1 MILPIV
7 AYGDPILKK
16 RASEISKETPRLKET
31 IANMY
36 ESMYGAHGV
45 GLAAPQVGLSIRL
58 FLVDTSPFAEDESY
72 SIEEKRKLKYFKRTF
87 INAKIVEEY
96 GEDWSFN
103 EGCLSIPNV
112 REEVIRKS
120 VIRIEYQDENFK
132 KYIETFDGLIARV
145 IQHEYDHIEGVLFT
159 DKVSPLKKR
168 LLKGKLTNIS
178 KGKTSV
184 DYRMRFPNISKKR
197 T

>member
-7 AYGDPILKK
+7 AYGDPVLKK

-36 ESMYGAHGV
+36 ESMYAAHGV

-58 FLVDTSPFAEDESY
+58 FLVDTSPFAEDEGY
-72 SIEEKRKLKYFKRTF
+72 SLEEQKQLKSFKRTF
-87 INAKIVEEY
+87 INAKIIEEF
-96 GEDWSFN
+96 GEEWSFN

-112 REEVIRKS
+112 REEVLRRS
-120 VIRIEYQDENFK
+120 EIRIEYHDENFK
-132 KYIETFDGLIARV
+132 KHIESFDGLIARV

-159 DKVSPLKKR
+159 DKVSSLKKR

-184 DYRMRFPNISKKR
+184 DYRMRFPNMSKKR